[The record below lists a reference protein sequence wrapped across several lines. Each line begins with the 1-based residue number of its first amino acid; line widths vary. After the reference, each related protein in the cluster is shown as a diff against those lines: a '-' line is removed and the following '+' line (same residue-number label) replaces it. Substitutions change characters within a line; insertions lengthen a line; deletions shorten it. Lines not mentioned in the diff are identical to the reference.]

1 MLDLIPVVSWIV
13 HRGRCRTCRSKIP
26 YSYVVFELLLGI
38 VFALAYQSIGLT
50 PALPVFLAFVMVLDF
65 IVLYDLRHTIVPIS
79 SMVVLSILGI
89 VFGFLQ
95 AGSLINLTHSFIAAA
110 VISFAFFALY
120 ALSRGRAMGL
130 GDAPVA
136 FALSIAI
143 GFPASLA
150 GTVFSFWIGA
160 VIGIAL
166 LLVSRGRTTMK
177 SEIPFVPF
185 LAIGY
190 LLAFFTGW
198 NPFFLIS

>member
-1 MLDLIPVVSWIV
+1 MLDLIPVVSWVV
-13 HRGRCRTCRSKIP
+13 HRGRCRTCKSKIP

-38 VFALAYQSIGLT
+38 VFALAYQSIGLVS
-50 PALPVFLAFVMVLDF
+50 ALPVFLAFIMVLDF

-79 SMVVLSILGI
+79 SMVVLAVLG
-89 VFGFLQ
+89 VLFAFLK
-95 AGSLINLTHSFIAAA
+95 AGSLTLLTPSLIAAA
-110 VISFAFFALY
+110 VIAFVFFALY

-136 FALSIAI
+136 FALSVGV

-166 LLVSRGRTTMK
+166 LLLSRGRTTMK